1 MRPDHLHLLAWGVL
15 FALVIGDASAATTNT
30 TTPAPDVTPAPSA
43 GTPLRLSFVIDGVV
57 YAVQC
62 NFTGFNMSNC
72 SFVADHG
79 LTVTPLSGSTEI
91 PQYIVAILG
100 TTLGLVGALT
110 GMAAY
115 LVWSRNTGKTS
126 QGYAPVEQP
135 PPAQQPAQ
143 YQQPGQYQQQPGQY
157 YAEPVP
163 QQYTAGNMAR
173 AGGRPKIIS
182 VNLVQPCLPPEP

>member
-15 FALVIGDASAATTNT
+15 FALVIGEASAATTNT

-91 PQYIVAILG
+91 PQYITVMLG
-100 TTLGLVGALT
+100 FTLGIVIIVM

-143 YQQPGQYQQQPGQY
+143 YKQPAQYQQPAQY
-157 YAEPVP
+157 YEGGSVP
-163 QQYTAGNMAR
+163 AGYASAR

>member
-15 FALVIGDASAATTNT
+15 FSLVIGAAPTNT

-43 GTPLRLSFVIDGVV
+43 GTPLRLSFVIDGAV

-62 NFTGFNMSNC
+62 NFSGFNMSNC

-135 PPAQQPAQ
+135 PPAQ
-143 YQQPGQYQQQPGQY
+143 YQQPGQY
-157 YAEPVP
+157 YAGPVP
-163 QQYTAGNMAR
+163 QEYSGANAAR